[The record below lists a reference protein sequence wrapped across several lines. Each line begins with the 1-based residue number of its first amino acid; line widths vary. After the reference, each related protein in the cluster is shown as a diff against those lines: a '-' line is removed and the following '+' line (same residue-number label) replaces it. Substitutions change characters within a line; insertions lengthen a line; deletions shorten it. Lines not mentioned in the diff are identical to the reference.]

1 LTKTVIHIVD
11 DVERPFVI
19 RWSNNHDMQQ
29 IHDWLQEEDALEVH
43 GNFLCNWN
51 LTQQCHE
58 EGVLLVLIDEIEGIP
73 VAYQWG
79 QLLSS
84 GILQVRNDW
93 RGKGLGRLIV
103 EYCIELA
110 LQQDEMVLE
119 IECKP
124 SSSIPFWEAMGFTII
139 EGEFGKNAK
148 GFKVLCKE
156 LALPP
161 GGRPALAKISSFPE
175 ERKWLE
181 NVPAIASYRPDAI
194 VADDGMVHLAE
205 RASFPMDFRRMSRDP
220 VIEIIVEGKLI
231 FRDKAKYQAAQAHG
245 VKWCRNGFYIDAVKI

>member
-1 LTKTVIHIVD
+1 
-11 DVERPFVI
+11 
-19 RWSNNHDMQQ
+19 MQQ
-29 IHDWLQEEDALEVH
+29 IHDWLQEEDAQEVY

-58 EGVLLVLIDEIEGIP
+58 EGTLLVLIDVIEGIP
-73 VAYQWG
+73 VAYQWS
-79 QLLSS
+79 QLLRP

-103 EYCIELA
+103 QYCIELA

-139 EGEFGKNAK
+139 KGEFGETAK
-148 GFKVLCKE
+148 GFKVLSKE

-161 GGRPALAKISSFPE
+161 GGRPALVTISSFPE
-175 ERKWLE
+175 ESKWRE
-181 NVPAIASYRPDAI
+181 GVPAIVSYRLDAI
-194 VADDGMVHLAE
+194 FADDEKVHLSE
-205 RASFPMDFRRMSRDP
+205 RASFPKDFRRMGRDP
-220 VIEIIVEGKLI
+220 VIEIIVDDKLI
-231 FRDKAKYQAAQAHG
+231 FRDKAKYQTAQAHG
-245 VKWCRNGFYIDAVKI
+245 VKWCRNGFYIDAVTI